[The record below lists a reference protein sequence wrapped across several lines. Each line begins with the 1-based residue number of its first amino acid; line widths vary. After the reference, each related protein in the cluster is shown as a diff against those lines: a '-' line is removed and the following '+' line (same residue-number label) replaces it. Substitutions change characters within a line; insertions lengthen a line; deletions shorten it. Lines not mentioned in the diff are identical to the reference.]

1 MAPSPSSI
9 AETSIKKVTWYAYS
23 QLFTYLIVR
32 QHETTKP
39 AQKKTK
45 YSAYHGAYETTSP
58 NPFGEDIILESLFD
72 CLKVIGPIWEM

>member
-9 AETSIKKVTWYAYS
+9 AKISIKKVTRYAYS

-39 AQKKTK
+39 AQHRTQ
-45 YSAYHGAYETTSP
+45 YSAYHGAHETTAP
-58 NPFGEDIILESLFD
+58 NPFSENVILESLFD
-72 CLKVIGPIWEM
+72 CLKVLWPI